1 MLSDFNMSSTDAFR
15 TGPAYILCIN
25 YPQVL
30 GALFVVACSNLYLE
44 SWLFSDPSLPFHIH
58 KKHTWKVRSREPI
71 QNRALMGGLVQ
82 LFLEYLTIACKI
94 LSSRNEYF
102 PS

>member
-58 KKHTWKVRSREPI
+58 KKHTESEKQGANTEQSTD
-71 QNRALMGGLVQ
+71 GG
-82 LFLEYLTIACKI
+82 FSTII
-94 LSSRNEYF
+94 FRIFDYRM
-102 PS
+102 